1 MKKILIL
8 ILWIFLLFSC
18 GEKKAEEKESEIKK
32 DVKIIEEKSEK
43 LLKKVNINIWDLDI
57 KVDENYNIVTDTTS
71 ISFSDSTPMIIKLN
85 KKEPLTPV
93 ILSDKYGEP
102 ILYTLAKKD
111 DTQIDITIESTAVVF
126 TIKTSRFFG
135 LKITDYNTLS
145 KRIKSHIKF
154 SKLISELK
162 YYINTSSPCPTNHAC
177 NLVASNI
184 AMEIAN
190 EIKISDITEKVE

>member
-1 MKKILIL
+1 MLLILNSMNSKKIIMVGFMSIVL
-8 ILWIFLLFSC
+8 SAC
-18 GEKKAEEKESEIKK
+18 GGGGGTTTVVPDNTKTEVKLDVEDLNIKLDEE
-32 DVKIIEEKSEK
+32 
-43 LLKKVNINIWDLDI
+43 
-57 KVDENYNIVTDTTS
+57 YTIVTENT
-71 ISFSDSTPMIIKLN
+71 STPFSTSTPVSIEVN
-85 KKEPLTPV
+85 KEGVTPV
-93 ILSDKYGEP
+93 ILSNKYGEP

-177 NLVASNI
+177 NLVASDV
-184 AMEIAN
+184 AMEIAS

>member
-1 MKKILIL
+1 MFLILNSMNSKKIIMVGLMSIL
-8 ILWIFLLFSC
+8 LTAC
-18 GEKKAEEKESEIKK
+18 GGGGGGTTTVVPDNTKTEVKLDVEDLNIKLDEEYS
-32 DVKIIEEKSEK
+32 
-43 LLKKVNINIWDLDI
+43 
-57 KVDENYNIVTDTTS
+57 IVTENTSVPFSTSTLTS
-71 ISFSDSTPMIIKLN
+71 IEVN
-85 KKEPLTPV
+85 KEDVTPV
-93 ILSDKYGEP
+93 ILSNKYGEP